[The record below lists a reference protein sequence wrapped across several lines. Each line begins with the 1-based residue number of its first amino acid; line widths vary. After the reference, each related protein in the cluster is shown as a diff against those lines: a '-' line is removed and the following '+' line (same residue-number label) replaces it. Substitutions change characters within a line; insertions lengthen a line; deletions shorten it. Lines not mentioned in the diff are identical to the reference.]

1 MDATNHEPWIRIAV
15 RLAREARE
23 RGDEPFGA
31 LLVHSG
37 VSVMEARNAVN
48 TANDIT
54 QHPELVLAARARREL
69 DPEIIAEVTMYTSTE
84 PCPMCTGAI
93 YIARIPR
100 VVYGLSAGSF
110 WALAHWADAERRPA
124 RTDYLGPI
132 LEDEAR
138 LVHAGFWHS
147 ATEKER

>member
-31 LLVHSG
+31 LLVHGG

-54 QHPELVLAARARREL
+54 QHPELVLATRARREL

-84 PCPMCTGAI
+84 PCPMCAGAI
-93 YIARIPR
+93 YWAGIPK
-100 VVYGLSAGSF
+100 VVYGFPAASLTAMTDGSHGHPF
-110 WALAHWADAERRPA
+110 EVEGPVLETQA
-124 RTDYLGPI
+124 RQ
-132 LEDEAR
+132 
-138 LVHAGFWHS
+138 VHEGFW
-147 ATEKER
+147 